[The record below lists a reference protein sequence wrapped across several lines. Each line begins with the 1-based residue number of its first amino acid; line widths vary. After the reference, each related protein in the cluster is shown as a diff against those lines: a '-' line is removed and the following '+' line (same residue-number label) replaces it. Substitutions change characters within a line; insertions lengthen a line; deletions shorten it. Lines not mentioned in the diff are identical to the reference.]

1 MALSFFERK
10 LVEGIKK
17 DIKHNKIDIKK
28 IMLLSFDGVKELINI
43 TEFQANSMYLNQ
55 NVVYQLLGAIRSGE
69 IYNYFDNDYKVLEY
83 FSLNML
89 KNKPF
94 TFYKKCLAEYPQEIA
109 SYLSKE
115 RYKYKNK
122 IDSLSEDEI
131 KKILDSLTLTFYN
144 NNSFG
149 IENVNKMGDFLV
161 SLIKKLKDEDK
172 IKYLN
177 TLNFDGP
184 YYYNEI
190 LKSITSRDS
199 LLKGIYI
206 YLRHDSWAQFE
217 NIEKYVTNEELFE
230 IAKEYIKH
238 SHNLFSHSFFKY
250 FSLDQKLLLVDLI
263 LQNENLDYDLSHHS
277 FESLFNDIIKEALE
291 NNHDYFIYEKLYQLF
306 LKNKKEY
313 SLNINIE
320 KSLLSPFLDSLNPNE
335 FLEFYKKN
343 NYKKLKDFIKEKKEY
358 WLREPVFSYLVDTEP
373 IFIFNSI
380 ENYIKY
386 GMLTPE
392 EKDMF
397 FSKNVVEKLASTK
410 GILLDGII
418 IRNSIEDYF
427 KENGFC
433 YKVLTQNQDAI
444 SLCLSVNP
452 NPELLSFV
460 FSKGWIPNEKTYKE
474 CQKSAD
480 LKAEYIKQIKNFDV
494 KRADFAQ
501 VFTNLSSIADDEEL
515 IKILL
520 EKVAINL
527 SMPYESV
534 FTKFKALKQVNREI
548 LSTFDY
554 NLFSDKF
561 SFLGMNKLERI
572 GAHENIS
579 NKLCQLT
586 PPELAVIRRILN
598 FSSTI
603 NWIDLLDRLLSNI
616 NGYYGY
622 NELINDIFDKELDS
636 EELTLLTQIMIQPNH
651 LNITK
656 YEDLKNYNILI
667 DNKIQSLIKQ
677 DYLEGYKA
685 ANSLSILGIDYKEFY
700 RIYQIYC
707 SDLNNFCK
715 VSKNEEI
722 KQILTL
728 INNVCSCNSYHTL
741 KDIYLKTP
749 KIKVSPNFLINLDTE
764 IRKEF
769 ARLYNETFYKIK
781 EQDKMQSI
789 YYKEVIDE
797 NGKSKFEKSLENN
810 GIPVTFY
817 TPLGLGENGQDFS
830 IMITSLGAYSNHEE
844 PDDYYSNWNVDLI
857 NSHGFCCSYL
867 TNDNLGTARICHACL
882 GFTDFDPEALLLS
895 APYDIG
901 SSEANRKFNTSR
913 EKDTQFCTPRGMV
926 DNTRHTHNEVVWE
939 RRNLSLQEEF
949 KKKPSYVV
957 FFCKDFNNLD
967 NEEALI
973 YNSTIKAAI
982 QLGKKEQPLPVIV
995 IERTKIAAQQK
1006 NNLNNLLG
1014 ELMTNYKP
1022 GIAKEII
1029 TKFISNRVAN
1039 TYCEEVQ
1046 KNYFNDNYQMWLI
1059 QSIHLKIID
1068 LINNGNLEEGKALY
1082 QEVHEAILHEEE
1094 IANNDN
1100 SKVFITEEKNFST
1113 KMQFLMQLKKDD
1125 SYLFKNMLTVIS
1137 EIGDNNLER
1146 WNSISSDFDKNS
1158 SEFMEVKNYLPE
1170 LFTSINKSK
1179 ISLKLQELEAD
1190 SIYKPNTPYDNRH
1203 IANMYLYA
1211 LMIYENSSFFQCNLD
1226 MLFDVI
1232 KYKQCSYMDGD
1243 SNKNYLSSASK
1254 AENIMKAKN
1263 YSQEKIDN
1271 IKLLIFL
1278 QDEKEIT
1285 KEKVNKIIHDH
1296 NLSSV
1301 TLNDCQ
1307 EIYNAISL
1315 IHDAGCLEHTRFI
1328 TAGELSKSYFLNP
1341 DNFRF
1346 AKMSYQ
1352 LQESYASM
1360 DIRNYIKENP
1370 SLSSEITQ
1378 LLKEKNPQEVIRNI
1392 RKSRIK
1398 KEEHEFNSF
1407 ENAFLEIEVEEKT
1420 NPLNLLESKLK
1431 NYGTL
1436 PQQIS
1441 ITDFYSQVLNL
1452 PQYSYLIQK
1461 IASKEKLYLN
1471 ESKIH
1476 GENHSNNVTLFA
1488 TYIATL
1494 SNIQERDIKTII
1506 EAAIYHDIGRVNDN
1520 FDYNHGTLG
1529 AVKYG
1534 AKISCP
1540 NDISVNEV
1548 KFLIEAHA
1556 LAKVEDINLLFNR
1569 YQIPEKEQKRLYQM
1583 ATILRDADALDRT
1596 RFQLLNPTNN
1606 LKPEYLTHDISKKMI
1621 ESCQRL
1627 NYIIYQDYVKSNQN
1641 QEEIRMTT

>member
-17 DIKHNKIDIKK
+17 DIKHNKIDKVKIK
-28 IMLLSFDGVKELINI
+28 LLSFDGVKELINI
-43 TEFQANSMYLNQ
+43 TEFQANSKYLNQ

-69 IYNYFDNDYKVLEY
+69 IYNYFNDDYKVLEY

-94 TFYKKCLAEYPQEIA
+94 TFYKKCLAEYPIEIA
-109 SYLSKE
+109 NYLFE
-115 RYKYKNK
+115 ARYKYKNK
-122 IDSLSEDEI
+122 FDSLSEDEI
-131 KKILDSLTLTFYN
+131 KKILQVFTGFGAGFIEYN
-144 NNSFG
+144 SR
-149 IENVNKMGDFLV
+149 GDFLV
-161 SLIKKLKDEDK
+161 SLIKNLKDEDK
-172 IKYLN
+172 IEYLGR
-177 TLNFDGP
+177 LNFNGS
-184 YYYNEI
+184 YFYNEI
-190 LKSITSRDS
+190 LKLITSHDS
-199 LLKGIYI
+199 LLKGIYNC
-206 YLRHDSWAQFE
+206 LRIPDFWTKFE
-217 NIEKYVTNEELFE
+217 NIENYVTNEELFE
-230 IAKEYIKH
+230 IAKEYIKRRDD
-238 SHNLFSHSFFKY
+238 LFSYSFFKY
-250 FSLDQKLLLVDLI
+250 FSLNQKLLLIDSL
-263 LQNENLDYDLSHHS
+263 LQNSSLDLSNGS
-277 FESLFNDIIKEALE
+277 FDTLFNEVIKEALKS
-291 NNHDYFIYEKLYQLF
+291 HDYFIYEKIYQLF
-306 LKNKKEY
+306 KKNDKKYY
-313 SLNINIE
+313 SELNIE
-320 KSLLSPFLDSLNPNE
+320 KSLLLPFLNSLNPDE

-373 IFIFNSI
+373 IFIFNCI
-380 ENYIKY
+380 KTYIKY
-386 GMLTPE
+386 GKLTPE
-392 EKDMF
+392 EENMF

-444 SLCLSVNP
+444 SFCLSVNP

-474 CQKSAD
+474 CKKNPN
-480 LKAEYIKQIKNFDV
+480 LKAVYIEQIKNLDTKNNAFSQIL
-494 KRADFAQ
+494 RE
-501 VFTNLSSIADDEEL
+501 LSAEADDEL
-515 IKILL
+515 IKVLL
-520 EKVAINL
+520 EKVAIDL
-527 SMPYESV
+527 SMPYEAV

-548 LSTFDY
+548 LSTFNY
-554 NLFSDKF
+554 NLFSDRF

-572 GAHENIS
+572 GAHENTS

-586 PPELAVIRRILN
+586 PPELDVIRRILT

-603 NWIDLLDRLLSNI
+603 NWIDLLDRLLTNI
-616 NGYYGY
+616 NAY
-622 NELINDIFDKELDS
+622 NELINDIFNKELDN
-636 EELTLLTQIMIQPNH
+636 EELTLLTQIMIQSNH
-651 LNITK
+651 LNITR
-656 YEDLKNYNILI
+656 YEDLKNYNSLI
-667 DNKIQSLIKQ
+667 DNKINRLIK
-677 DYLEGYKA
+677 DGY
-685 ANSLSILGIDYKEFY
+685 ANCDKVAEAISLSILGINYAEFY

-728 INNVCSCNSYHTL
+728 INNVCSCKSYRTL
-741 KDIYLKTP
+741 KEIYENTP

-769 ARLYNETFYKIK
+769 AKLYNETFYKIK

-810 GIPVTFY
+810 GIPVSFY
-817 TPLGLGENGQDFS
+817 TPLGLGEKGQEFA
-830 IMITSLGAYSNHEE
+830 IMMTSLGAYSEHEE

-895 APYDIG
+895 APYDIC
-901 SSEANRKFNTSR
+901 SSRVNKKFNTSR
-913 EKDTQFCTPRGMV
+913 EEDTQFCTPRGMV

-1014 ELMTNYKP
+1014 ELMANYKP

-1046 KNYFNDNYQMWLI
+1046 KKYFNYDYQMWLI
-1059 QSIHLKIID
+1059 QSIHLKILD
-1068 LINNGNLEEGKALY
+1068 LINGGNLEEGNALY
-1082 QEVHEAILHEEE
+1082 QEVHEAILHEKELG
-1094 IANNDN
+1094 NYDN
-1100 SKVFITEEKNFST
+1100 SKVFITEENTFST
-1113 KMQFLMQLKKDD
+1113 KMRFLRELKKDD
-1125 SYLFKNMLTVIS
+1125 SYLFKNMLTILS
-1137 EIGDNNLER
+1137 EIGDNNLKR
-1146 WNSISSDFDKNS
+1146 WTSMSSDFDKNS
-1158 SEFMEVKNYLPE
+1158 SEFMEVKYSLPE
-1170 LFTSINKSK
+1170 LFFSIISNK

-1211 LMIYENSSFFQCNLD
+1211 LMIYENSSFFQCNLN

-1263 YSQEKIDN
+1263 YSQEEIDN

-1285 KEKVNKIIHDH
+1285 KEKVNKIIHDY

-1315 IHDAGCLEHTRFI
+1315 IHDAGCLEHTRVI
-1328 TAGELSKSYFLNP
+1328 TAGELSKSYFFNP
-1341 DNFRF
+1341 DNFKF

-1352 LQESYASM
+1352 LQEAYASM

-1370 SLSSEITQ
+1370 SLSGEITQ

-1392 RKSRIK
+1392 RKNRIK
-1398 KEEHEFNSF
+1398 KEEHKFNSF

-1436 PQQIS
+1436 PEQIS

-1556 LAKVEDINLLFNR
+1556 LSKVEDINLLFNR
-1569 YQIPEKEQKRLYQM
+1569 YQIPEKEQERLYQM

-1606 LKPEYLTHDISKKMI
+1606 LKPEYLTHDISKKII

-1627 NYIIYQDYVKSNQN
+1627 NYIIYQDYVKSNQH
-1641 QEEIRMTT
+1641 QEEIRMTN